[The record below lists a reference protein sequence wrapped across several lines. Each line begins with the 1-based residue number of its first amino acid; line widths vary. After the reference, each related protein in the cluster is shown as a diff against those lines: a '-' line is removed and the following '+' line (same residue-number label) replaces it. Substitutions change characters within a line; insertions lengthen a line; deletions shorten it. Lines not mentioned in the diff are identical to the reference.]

1 MSPSGRPDVRPFVFL
16 PPVIIAQK
24 LNSKPLDNQTTFNVA
39 VLVVVVINVKQATP
53 EPAKPTKKH

>member
-1 MSPSGRPDVRPFVFL
+1 MFGRLSFL

-24 LNSKPLDNQTTFNVA
+24 LNSNLWITKPRSTWLF
-39 VLVVVVINVKQATP
+39 VVVVINAKQATP